1 MKKINLLIISILSLY
16 LISCGDKDE
25 SANSLFSIE
34 VSQDSD
40 KLSINK
46 PLTIKVNSLKNR
58 AIESISYSLQD
69 QKIENPEGLSV
80 FEWDFKGQ
88 KVGQHILRTEIQS
101 KGKSYSLQSTLLL
114 LPDKAPKI
122 YSYKILE
129 TYPHDIEAFT
139 QGLEFHGDYLYESTG
154 LNGKSSLRKT
164 VLETGEVLEQV
175 NLKTEQFGEGLTIM
189 NNKIYQLT
197 WQNNLGF
204 VYDLETLELE
214 RTFTYNQS
222 KEGWGI
228 CNDGEYLYKTDG
240 SERIWRL
247 DPDSLN
253 ELDYVQA
260 YAHTGRVREINEL
273 EWVDGKIYA
282 NVWTTTGITIIDPK
296 TGIVEG
302 VVDMRPLVNE
312 VSQHANLDVLNGIA
326 YKGEKNI
333 LYVTGKNWDK
343 LFKVEIVER

>member
-1 MKKINLLIISILSLY
+1 MKRINLLIISILSLY
-16 LISCGDKDE
+16 FISCGDSDE

-34 VSQDSD
+34 VTQNSD
-40 KLSINK
+40 KLTINK
-46 PLTIKVNSLKNR
+46 PLIIKLNSLKNWN
-58 AIESISYSLQD
+58 IEAVTYSLQD
-69 QKIENPEGLSV
+69 QKIEDTEGKSE
-80 FEWDFKGQ
+80 FEWDFKGK
-88 KVGQHILRTEIQS
+88 KVGQHILKADIQS
-101 KGKSYSLQSTLLL
+101 KGKTYSLQSTVLL
-114 LPDKAPKI
+114 LPDKAPKV

-164 VLETGEVLEQV
+164 DVETGEVLQKV
-175 NLKTEQFGEGLTIM
+175 DLKTEYFGEGLTIM
-189 NNKIYQLT
+189 NDKIYQLT
-197 WQNNLGF
+197 WQNNLGI
-204 VYDLETLELE
+204 VYDLETLEQE
-214 RTFTYNQS
+214 RTFSYNQS

-240 SERIWRL
+240 SERIWKL
-247 DPDSLN
+247 DPESFN
-253 ELDYVQA
+253 EIDYVQA

-282 NVWTTTGITIIDPK
+282 NVWTRTGITIIDPE

-302 VVDMRPLVNE
+302 VVDMRPLVKE
-312 VSQHANLDVLNGIA
+312 VTQHANLDVLNGIA
-326 YKGEKNI
+326 YRGEKNI

-343 LFKVEIVER
+343 LFKIELIER